1 MRERLVVAKRELAS
15 LRAEKTVL
23 LAVAIQL
30 FVAAFSSFLV
40 VGLVALYAP
49 GAAGGSAT
57 VAVAVSGNA
66 TDELAPVIDEGP
78 AREALTYTAREDARA
93 ALERGRVDAAVHAT
107 LRPEGNVTVDAVV
120 PEGSFRTTLAV
131 AELGEAFE
139 AFERQRRA
147 ELSERL
153 ERQPLPVPES
163 PGGASFVG
171 FTYTVLLP
179 LLVFLPVFIA
189 GSVAVD
195 SLSEE
200 LERGTFELLRVTPL
214 TLPEIVDGKALAS
227 AVLVPVQ
234 VAAWLVLLSLNGV
247 RVADPLSVLLLAGAF
262 GTVAVAGGS
271 ALALLVPERRSA
283 QLLYSVGALAAFGGG
298 LFLPVNPPNAVARL
312 AIGSAQAG
320 THALVAAAAVVAV
333 VGYAGVRA
341 LLSRRAVV

>member
-1 MRERLVVAKRELAS
+1 LRERLVVTRRELAS

-57 VAVAVSGNA
+57 VVVAVSGNA
-66 TDELAPVIDEGP
+66 SDELAPVIEEGP
-78 AREALTYTAREDARA
+78 TREALTYTSRSAARD
-93 ALERGRVDAAVHAT
+93 ALEGGRADAAVHAT
-107 LRPEGNVTVDAVV
+107 LRPAGNVSVEAVV

-131 AELGEAFE
+131 AELAEAFE
-139 AFERQRRA
+139 AFERERRA
-147 ELSERL
+147 DLAERL
-153 ERQPLPVPES
+153 ERTPLPVPES
-163 PGGASFVG
+163 SGGSFVG

-179 LLVFLPVFIA
+179 LLVFLPVFIS

-214 TLPEIVDGKALAS
+214 SVPEIVDGKALAS
-227 AVLVPVQ
+227 ATLVPVQ
-234 VAAWLVLLSLNGV
+234 VAAWLALLSLNGV
-247 RVADPLSVLLLAGAF
+247 RVAAPLATVLLAAGFGALA
-262 GTVAVAGGS
+262 VAVGS

-283 QLLYSVGALAAFGGG
+283 QLLYSVVVLAGFSGA
-298 LFLPVNPPNAVARL
+298 LFLPVSPPNAVARL
-312 AIGSAQAG
+312 AIGSAGAG
-320 THALVAAAAVVAV
+320 TYALLAGVLALAAG
-333 VGYAGVRA
+333 GYAGVRV
-341 LLSRRAVV
+341 LLGRRGVA

>member
-1 MRERLVVAKRELAS
+1 MRERLTVTRRELAS

-66 TDELAPVIDEGP
+66 TGEIAPVLDEG
-78 AREALTYTAREDARA
+78 ATREALTYTTRDEARE
-93 ALERGRVDAAVHAT
+93 ALERGRADAAVHAT
-107 LRPEGNVTVDAVV
+107 LRPAGNVTVDAAV

-131 AELGEAFE
+131 VELTEAFE
-139 AFERQRRA
+139 RFERQRRGDLA
-147 ELSERL
+147 HRL
-153 ERQPLPVPES
+153 ERTPLPVPES

-195 SLSEE
+195 SLAEE

-214 TLPEIVDGKALAS
+214 SLPAIVDGKALAS
-227 AVLVPVQ
+227 AGLVPVQ
-234 VAAWLVLLSLNGV
+234 VAAWLALLSVNGV
-247 RVADPLSVLLLAGAF
+247 RVAAPLAILLFAGAA
-262 GTVAVAGGS
+262 GTLAVAGGS
-271 ALALLVPERRSA
+271 ALALSVRERRSA
-283 QLLYSVGALAAFGGG
+283 QLLYSVGALGAFGGG
-298 LFLPVNPPNAVARL
+298 LLLPVNPPNAVARL
-312 AIGSAQAG
+312 AIGSAEWG
-320 THALVAAAAVVAV
+320 TYALVAALAAAAVL
-333 VGYAGVRA
+333 GYAAVRTLLGRRGVA
-341 LLSRRAVV
+341 